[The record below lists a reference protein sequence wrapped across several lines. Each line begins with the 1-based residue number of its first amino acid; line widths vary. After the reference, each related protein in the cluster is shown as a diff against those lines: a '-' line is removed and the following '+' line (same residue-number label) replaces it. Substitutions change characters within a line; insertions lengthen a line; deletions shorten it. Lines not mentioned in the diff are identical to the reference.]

1 MFDPKYVEHLSLYIE
16 LRTSNVEQSIMV
28 RNLASLSSRTYDVVV
43 IGGGIYGVCIA
54 WDACQRGLSV
64 ALVDKGDFGGATS
77 SNSLRVIHGGLRYLQ
92 QGDIR
97 RVRRSIYE
105 RTAFMRIAPHLVQP
119 LPILIPTYG
128 RSLRG
133 KQIFSLA
140 LLLNKLIGFDLNG
153 RDFPSSRIVSKQ
165 ECLRLFPGVN
175 ERGLTGGVIVYDC
188 QMSNSERLVLSFAQS
203 AAKAGAELA
212 NYVECTDLLN
222 SGGRINGIKSRD
234 VLTGDDFIIS
244 GRVVVNASGPWIDH
258 VLAPLNGARL
268 KSRSPFSK
276 AFNLLINRQLIP
288 DQGVG
293 VYSQSTYKDRDAIV
307 HKGSRLFFIM
317 PWQGRSLIGTA
328 HLPYDGQPENSRVTA
343 TEVQNFVHEI
353 NKAYPIA
360 ALKPADIEHV
370 YSGLLPVVEP
380 GGVQLVRHHR
390 IRDHYEED
398 RVDGLISVN
407 GVKFTEARY
416 VAEKAVD
423 AVFSKLA
430 KKPPKSMTAVTPLDD
445 GQVRTSSDYDDQAT
459 RRKLPEL
466 STEIV
471 RLLISHYGSAYLKVL
486 ECRDHNTDSCESMSD
501 MSYLIDAEVR
511 YAIKMEMAQ
520 KLADVVF
527 RRTTLGQAGKL
538 TERSLGLAAA
548 VMGRELGWSEET
560 IAREME
566 EVRAVLPHIAFK
578 RGKAA

>member
-1 MFDPKYVEHLSLYIE
+1 
-16 LRTSNVEQSIMV
+16 MV
-28 RNLASLSSRTYDVVV
+28 RNLKNLSSRTFDVLV

-64 ALVDKGDFGGATS
+64 ALVEKGDFGGATS

-133 KQIFSLA
+133 KRIFSLA

-153 RDFPSSRIVSKQ
+153 REFPSSRIVSKQ
-165 ECLRLFPGVN
+165 ECLQLFPGVN
-175 ERGLTGGVIVYDC
+175 EKGLTGGVIVYDC
-188 QMSNSERLVLSFAQS
+188 QMSNSERLVLSFAQ
-203 AAKAGAELA
+203 AAGQAGAELA

-222 SGGRINGIKSRD
+222 SGSRVSGIKARD

-258 VLAPLNGARL
+258 VLAPLNGTRW

-293 VYSQSTYKDRDAIV
+293 VYSQSTYKDRDAIL

-328 HLPYDGQPENSRVTA
+328 HLPYDGEPENSRVTE
-343 TEVQNFVHEI
+343 TEIQDFVQEI
-353 NKAYPIA
+353 NAAYPIA
-360 ALKPADIEHV
+360 ALKRADIEHV
-370 YSGLLPVVEP
+370 YSGLLPAVEP

-390 IRDHYEED
+390 IYDHYEED

-430 KKPPKSMTAVTPLDD
+430 KKAPKSMTAITPLNDR
-445 GQVRTSSDYDDQAT
+445 QVRTFSDYEDRAS
-459 RRKLPEL
+459 RRTLPEL
-466 STEIV
+466 STEMV
-471 RLLISHYGSAYLKVL
+471 RLLIAHYGSAYLKVL
-486 ECRDHNTDSCESMSD
+486 EFRDQNSDSCEAISD
-501 MSYLIDAEVR
+501 MSYLIGAEVR
-511 YAIKMEMAQ
+511 YAIKEEMAQ

-527 RRTTLGQAGKL
+527 RRTTLGRAGNL
-538 TERSLGLAAA
+538 TETSLGLAAA
-548 VMGRELGWSEET
+548 VMAREFAWSEEK
-560 IAREME
+560 IFREME
-566 EVRAVLPHIAFK
+566 AVRAVLPHIAFE

>member
-1 MFDPKYVEHLSLYIE
+1 
-16 LRTSNVEQSIMV
+16 
-28 RNLASLSSRTYDVVV
+28 
-43 IGGGIYGVCIA
+43 
-54 WDACQRGLSV
+54 
-64 ALVDKGDFGGATS
+64 
-77 SNSLRVIHGGLRYLQ
+77 
-92 QGDIR
+92 
-97 RVRRSIYE
+97 
-105 RTAFMRIAPHLVQP
+105 MRIAPHLVQP

-140 LLLNKLIGFDLNG
+140 LFLNKLIGIDLNG
-153 RDFPSSRIVSKQ
+153 REFPSSRIVSKE

-212 NYVECTDLLN
+212 NYVECTDFLK
-222 SGGRINGIKSRD
+222 SGGRIGGIKARD
-234 VLTGDDFIIS
+234 VLTGDDFILS
-244 GRVVVNASGPWIDH
+244 ARVVVNASGPWINQ

-293 VYSQSTYKDRDAIV
+293 VYSQSTYKDRDAIL

-328 HLPYDGQPENSRVTA
+328 HLPYHGGPENSRVTE
-343 TEVQNFVHEI
+343 TEIQDFVHEI
-353 NKAYPIA
+353 NEAYPIA
-360 ALKPADIEHV
+360 ALKRSDIEHV

-380 GGVQLVRHHR
+380 GGVQLVRHHK
-390 IRDHYEED
+390 IYDHYKED

-423 AVFSKLA
+423 AVFLKLA
-430 KKPPKSMTAVTPLDD
+430 KKPPKSTTAVTPLHD
-445 GQVRTSSDYDDQAT
+445 GLIPDLGNYLTEES
-459 RRKLPEL
+459 RRMSRQL
-466 STEIV
+466 SAEIV
-471 RLLISHYGSAYLKVL
+471 KLLISHYGSAYSGVL
-486 ECRDHNTDSCESMSD
+486 DHLGRSSGSETVTDVSPVIE
-501 MSYLIDAEVR
+501 AEVR
-511 YAIKMEMAQ
+511 YAIKEEMAQ

-527 RRTTLGQAGKL
+527 RRTTLGQAGNL

-548 VMGRELGWSEET
+548 IMVREFAWSEEK
-560 IAREME
+560 ILAEME
-566 EVRAVLPHIAFK
+566 EVRALLPHIAFE
-578 RGKAA
+578 RGEAA

>member
-1 MFDPKYVEHLSLYIE
+1 
-16 LRTSNVEQSIMV
+16 MV
-28 RNLASLSSRTYDVVV
+28 RNLANLSNRTYDVVV
-43 IGGGIYGVCIA
+43 IGGGIYGVCVA

-64 ALVDKGDFGGATS
+64 ALVEKGDFGGATS

-133 KQIFSLA
+133 KQIFSFA
-140 LLLNKLIGFDLNG
+140 LLLNKLIGIDLNG
-153 RDFPSSRIVSKQ
+153 REFPSSRIVSKQ

-188 QMSNSERLVLSFAQS
+188 QMSNSERLVLSFAHS
-203 AAKAGAELA
+203 AHRAGAELA

-222 SGGRINGIKSRD
+222 SGARITGIRARD
-234 VLTGDDFIIS
+234 VLTGDAFTVS
-244 GRVVVNASGPWIDH
+244 ARVVVNASGPWIDR
-258 VLAPLNGARL
+258 VLAPLNGGRL
-268 KSRSPFSK
+268 RPRVAFSK
-276 AFNLLINRQLIP
+276 AFNLLIDRQLIP
-288 DQGVG
+288 DHGVG
-293 VYSQSTYKDRDAIV
+293 VYSQNTYKDRDAIL

-328 HLPYDGQPENSRVTA
+328 HLPYDGDPASAQVTEA
-343 TEVQNFVHEI
+343 EIEDFVHEI
-353 NKAYPIA
+353 NGGYPLA
-360 ALKPADIEHV
+360 ALKLADVRHT
-370 YSGLLPVVEP
+370 YSGLLPVVER

-390 IRDHYEED
+390 LYDHSNED
-398 RVDGLISVN
+398 RVGGLISVS

-423 AVFSKLA
+423 AVFTKLG
-430 KKPPKSMTAVTPLDD
+430 KEPPRSMTAVTPLHD
-445 GQVRTSSDYDDQAT
+445 GQIQNIGDYFSQEGRRTSH
-459 RRKLPEL
+459 EL
-466 STEIV
+466 NSEIV
-471 RLLISHYGSAYLKVL
+471 RLLISHYGSAYSRIVKYLGD
-486 ECRDHNTDSCESMSD
+486 CAASRDAATDDSHVIE
-501 MSYLIDAEVR
+501 AEVR
-511 YAIKMEMAQ
+511 YAIKEEMAE
-520 KLADVVF
+520 KLADVLF
-527 RRTTLGQAGKL
+527 RRTTLGQAGNL

-548 VMGRELGWSEET
+548 VMARELGWSEET
-560 IAREME
+560 IAREMD
-566 EVRAVLPHIAFK
+566 EVRAVLPHIPFE

>member
-1 MFDPKYVEHLSLYIE
+1 
-16 LRTSNVEQSIMV
+16 MV
-28 RNLASLSSRTYDVVV
+28 RNLANLSSRTYDVLV
-43 IGGGIYGVCIA
+43 IGGGIYGVCVA

-64 ALVDKGDFGGATS
+64 ALVEKGDFGGATS

-105 RTAFMRIAPHLVQP
+105 RTAFMRIAPHLVRP

-140 LLLNKLIGFDLNG
+140 LLLNKLIGIDLNG
-153 RDFPSSRIVSKQ
+153 PEFPSSRIVSKQ
-165 ECLRLFPGVN
+165 ECRRLFPGVN

-188 QMSNSERLVLSFAQS
+188 QMSNSERLVLSFAQ
-203 AAKAGAELA
+203 AAGQAGAELA

-222 SGGRINGIKSRD
+222 SAGRISGIKARD
-234 VLTGDDFIIS
+234 VLTGHDFTIS

-258 VLAPLNGARL
+258 VLAPLNGVRL

-293 VYSQSTYKDRDAIV
+293 VYSKSTYKDRDAIV

-328 HLPYDGQPENSRVTA
+328 HLPFDGDPENSRVTE
-343 TEVQNFVHEI
+343 TEIQDFLHEI
-353 NKAYPIA
+353 NEAYPIA
-360 ALKPADIEHV
+360 ALKLADIEHV
-370 YSGLLPVVEP
+370 YSGLLPAVEP

-390 IRDHYEED
+390 IYDHYEED

-430 KKPPKSMTAVTPLDD
+430 KKPPKSMTAITPLDD
-445 GQVRTSSDYDDQAT
+445 GHRTLSDYDDQT
-459 RRKLPEL
+459 SRRKLPEL
-466 STEIV
+466 STEMV
-471 RLLISHYGSAYLKVL
+471 RLLIAHYGSAYLKVL
-486 ECRDHNTDSCESMSD
+486 ECRDQSTDSCEANGD
-501 MSYLIDAEVR
+501 MSYLMEAEVR
-511 YAIKMEMAQ
+511 YAIKQEMAQ

-527 RRTTLGQAGKL
+527 RRTTLGQPGKL

-548 VMGRELGWSEET
+548 VMARELAWSEGT
-560 IAREME
+560 IVREME
-566 EVRAVLPHIAFK
+566 EVRAVLPHIAFE
-578 RGKAA
+578 GEKAA